1 MPAWIACTAQK
12 RRSATFVRCC
22 GSSPRHPSTPP
33 SASRTDAMPRTLRAG
48 QCAQL
53 FVIDATSGERR
64 LLYESRAQLFEAPN
78 WTSVQDSR
86 HGAKVVGWSGPG
98 FDFVAQDE
106 VGAPSPYE
114 NGLRVRV
121 GRGPQLG
128 LALSGSSFGDPH
140 LRWPRAVSN
149 ARFKRPWFAVG
160 VSPCGPPVCLRC
172 VGSSWAS
179 PKPVIEQIRPLL

>member
-1 MPAWIACTAQK
+1 
-12 RRSATFVRCC
+12 
-22 GSSPRHPSTPP
+22 
-33 SASRTDAMPRTLRAG
+33 MPRTLRAG

-64 LLYESRAQLFEAPN
+64 LLYESRTQLFEAPN

-86 HGAKVVGWSGPG
+86 HGAKVVRWSGPG

-140 LRWPRAVSN
+140 LRWPRPVSN
-149 ARFKRPWFAVG
+149 ARFERPIVAVG
-160 VSPCGPPVCLRC
+160 GSACGHPAWLR
-172 VGSSWAS
+172 
-179 PKPVIEQIRPLL
+179 

>member
-1 MPAWIACTAQK
+1 
-12 RRSATFVRCC
+12 
-22 GSSPRHPSTPP
+22 
-33 SASRTDAMPRTLRAG
+33 MPRTLRAG

-64 LLYESRAQLFEAPN
+64 LLYESRTQLFEAPN

-86 HGAKVVGWSGPG
+86 HGAKVVRWSGPG

-128 LALSGSSFGDPH
+128 LALSGSSFGDRP
-140 LRWPRAVSN
+140 AVIDS
-149 ARFKRPWFAVG
+149 RSREDSDGAVNLY
-160 VSPCGPPVCLRC
+160 LRC
-172 VGSSWAS
+172 S
-179 PKPVIEQIRPLL
+179 L